1 MTSKRWI
8 VLADSDGSIEAI
20 VARAGGDTLAIAE
33 GRVFIG
39 RVRAKGGEVVAP
51 GVEVTLHE
59 AREALAGVR
68 ILYREEDFVAV
79 DKPAGIP
86 TIADHGGQAHAL
98 VALVAKTLDVPET
111 TVHPSSR
118 LDRGVSGVV
127 LLALTP
133 RGRERLAA
141 ARAQGKYARRY
152 VALAAGVPTPEG
164 GRWTQAIGR
173 AKDPRKR
180 AIDGRDATDAETRYR
195 VVARTERAALLALDP
210 ITGRTHQLRVHAS
223 HAGAPLLG
231 DRDYGGPTRWT
242 LTSGKSVA
250 FDRIALHC
258 ARVTLEGVEPI
269 SSEVPEALRGWWTAI
284 DGEDGAWE
292 AALETPAGLAPPSTG
307 GAP

>member
-1 MTSKRWI
+1 MTSRRWI
-8 VLADSDGSIEAI
+8 VEANADGSIDAI
-20 VARAGGDTLAIAE
+20 VLRAGGDALAITE

-39 RVRAKGGEVVAP
+39 RVRAKGGEVVTA
-51 GVEVTLHE
+51 GTEVTLHD
-59 AREALAGVR
+59 ARDALAGVR
-68 ILYREEDFVAV
+68 ILHREDDFVAV

-98 VALVAKTLDVPET
+98 VALVAKTLDVPDS
-111 TVHPSSR
+111 TVHPTSR

-133 RGRERLAA
+133 AGRERLAA
-141 ARAQGKYARRY
+141 VRAQGKYARRY
-152 VALAAGVPTPEG
+152 VAIAAGVPSPDVG
-164 GRWTQAIGR
+164 SWTEAIGR

-180 AIDGRDATDAETRYR
+180 VVGGREATDAETRYR
-195 VVARTERAALLALDP
+195 VVARTERATLLALDP

-242 LTSGKSVA
+242 LKSGKSVA

-258 ARVTLEGVEPI
+258 ARVMVEGVEAI
-269 SSEVPEALRGWWTAI
+269 AAEIPETLRAWWGAAEGD
-284 DGEDGAWE
+284 DGDWG
-292 AALETPAGLAPPSTG
+292 AALG
-307 GAP
+307 